1 MSEETR
7 KPEYPTLNLHPFVG
21 LELGERWGREVGEL
35 SQRLTHV
42 EQGVARLE
50 QKTDVLDAKL
60 DRLEIA
66 VIRLGDRVNTLEK
79 RLDDRMNALEKRLDS
94 NIRLQWGLF
103 MTLLGAIIV
112 QKLI

>member
-7 KPEYPTLNLHPFVG
+7 KPDYPTLNLHPFVG

-66 VIRLGDRVNTLEK
+66 VIRLGDRGNTLEK
-79 RLDDRMNALEKRLDS
+79 RLYS

-112 QKLI
+112 QKLILVNILHK